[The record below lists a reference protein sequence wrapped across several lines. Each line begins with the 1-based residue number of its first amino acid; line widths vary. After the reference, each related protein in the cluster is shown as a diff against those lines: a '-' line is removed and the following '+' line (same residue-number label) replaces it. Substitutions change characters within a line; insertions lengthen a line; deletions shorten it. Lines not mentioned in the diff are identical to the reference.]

1 MHDKWRHAGVVLVR
15 RAPEWLM
22 LALVGLSLAAARALL
37 VYCAQTFIENATM
50 ATDPPPHAVTDAAP
64 ATAGFYH
71 ALSPRV
77 LLAGG
82 AGRWALILGWL
93 LSLGASLWL
102 GVLQLYGGWY
112 GFQVKAGELTFLL
125 SIYPPLTIST
135 LWVLCFGY
143 AWGASLAYLTTFM
156 VGLLSGLSPGWAMVF
171 GLANPLG
178 LLVMALVYQQV
189 RVSFIPRSLAA
200 LMFFVSISF
209 VSGIAS
215 ATGSFIWSYYNKL
228 SALGAFQAW
237 QGWWAGNFLQTVTT
251 CAPLLYLF
259 GPRLLR
265 WRERHWP
272 SLATEASYRW
282 VWLAALSSLA
292 GVIAF
297 LWLSFVLAD
306 RSVMAMP
313 GAADQQW
320 QQRALLYRDSA
331 RSVYWVMSVL
341 LFAMVFLGYRFL
353 TQRTRQLRQSATRLA
368 QQRDL
373 ALRRQQEAETARNE
387 LHQLNMELAAR
398 ILEVEGLQA
407 QLREQA
413 NRDPLTGLHN
423 RRYLHQHLPALLQSA
438 QQQQRHLCVLLLDLD
453 HFKLVNDRHGHAAGD
468 AVLRLFAAQL
478 AAMAGPG
485 DLLVRY
491 GGEEFLLV
499 LPAADEARVGQLLQQ
514 LQATLDAS
522 QLRVD
527 SGTLAQLSF
536 SAGVTFGSGRQDSED
551 DLLLQAD
558 AALYQAKAAGR
569 RTWRVYQP

>member
-1 MHDKWRHAGVVLVR
+1 MASDSPPAIVHG
-15 RAPEWLM
+15 AP
-22 LALVGLSLAAARALL
+22 V
-37 VYCAQTFIENATM
+37 
-50 ATDPPPHAVTDAAP
+50 AVD
-64 ATAGFYH
+64 GFYQ

-77 LLAGG
+77 LFDGGRAGWRLAL
-82 AGRWALILGWL
+82 AWL
-93 LSLGASLWL
+93 LSLAASLWL

-112 GFQVKAGELTFLL
+112 GFEIKAGELTFLL

-143 AWGASLAYLTTFM
+143 AWGAALAYLTTFM
-156 VGLLSGLSPGWAMVF
+156 VGLLSGLSVGWAMVF
-171 GLANPLG
+171 GLSNPLG

-189 RVSFIPRSLAA
+189 RVSFIPRGLAA
-200 LMFFVSISF
+200 LMFFVTISF

-251 CAPLLYLF
+251 CAPLLCLF
-259 GPRLLR
+259 GPGLLR

-272 SLATEASYRW
+272 SRASNTHYRW
-282 VWLAALSSLA
+282 AWLAALSSLA

-313 GAADQQW
+313 GAGEQQW

-341 LFAMVFLGYRFL
+341 LLAMVFLGYRFL
-353 TQRTRQLRQSATRLA
+353 TQRTQQLSQAADRLA
-368 QQRDL
+368 DQRDL
-373 ALRRQQEAETARNE
+373 ALSRQQEAEAARNA
-387 LHQLNMELAAR
+387 LHRLNEELAGCVR
-398 ILEVEGLQA
+398 EVEGLQA

-413 NRDPLTGLHN
+413 TRDPLTGLHN
-423 RRYLHQHLPALLQSA
+423 RRYLHQQLPAMLQA
-438 QQQQRHLCVLLLDLD
+438 GAAPAGGLCVVLLDLD
-453 HFKLVNDRHGHAAGD
+453 HFKLVNDRYGHAVGD
-468 AVLRLFAAQL
+468 AALRLFADQL
-478 AAMAGPG
+478 AAAVSPA

-499 LPAADEARVGQLLQQ
+499 LAAANEASVAQLLQR
-514 LQATLDAS
+514 LQD
-522 QLRVD
+522 
-527 SGTLAQLSF
+527 GLAGSELAAGESKLGGLSF
-536 SAGVTFGSGRQDSED
+536 SAGVTFGSGGPDSED

-569 RTWRVYQP
+569 RTWRRYQAA

>member
-1 MHDKWRHAGVVLVR
+1 
-15 RAPEWLM
+15 
-22 LALVGLSLAAARALL
+22 
-37 VYCAQTFIENATM
+37 M
-50 ATDPPPHAVTDAAP
+50 ATAPSSDAVADDAP

-82 AGRWALILGWL
+82 AARWPLILGWL

-112 GFQVKAGELTFLL
+112 GFEVKAGELTFLL

-156 VGLLSGLSPGWAMVF
+156 VGLLSGLSLGWAMVF

-189 RVSFIPRSLAA
+189 RVSFLPRSVAA
-200 LMFFVSISF
+200 VMFFVSISF

-259 GPRLLR
+259 APAVLR

-272 SLATEASYRW
+272 SRMTEARYRW

-313 GAADQQW
+313 GAAEQQW

-353 TQRTRQLRQSATRLA
+353 TQRTRQLHQAAARLA

-373 ALRRQQEAETARNE
+373 ALRRQQEAETARNA
-387 LHQLNMELAAR
+387 LHQLNVELAAR
-398 ILEVEGLQA
+398 IHEVEGLQA

-413 NRDPLTGLHN
+413 SRDPLTGLHN
-423 RRYLHQHLPALLQSA
+423 RRYLHQHLPALLRTA
-438 QQQQRHLCVLLLDLD
+438 QQQQRRLCVLLLDLD
-453 HFKLVNDRHGHAAGD
+453 HFKQVNDRHGHAAGD
-468 AVLRLFAAQL
+468 AVLRLFAAEL
-478 AAMAGPG
+478 AAIVAPG

-499 LPAADEARVGQLLQQ
+499 MPAADEARVTQLLPQ
-514 LQATLDAS
+514 LQAALDSS

-527 SGTLAQLSF
+527 SGALVPLAF